1 MSRFTS
7 MSLGAL
13 AFATV
18 ATVAV
23 VAPAQAGTRQK
34 FDQAS
39 FAAAQAANK
48 PILVEVNAWWCPV
61 CASQSRAVEAAMTD
75 PRNRDLMVFRIN
87 YDKQRPQW
95 QAFGAKKQATLI
107 AFKGRTEL
115 GRLEFVTDRT
125 AINALIARTGG

>member
-1 MSRFTS
+1 MSRFAS
-7 MSLGAL
+7 MSLSAL

-18 ATVAV
+18 AVA
-23 VAPAQAGTRQK
+23 APAQAGTRQP
-34 FDQAS
+34 FTQAN

-61 CASQSRAVEAAMTD
+61 CASQSRAVEAALTD

-87 YDKQRPQW
+87 YDKQKAQW
-95 QAFGAKKQATLI
+95 QAFGAKKQGTLI
-107 AFKGRTEL
+107 AFKGRTEQ